1 MGLFARLTRHKSVEQ
16 LQSDAGM
23 STDFKRTMGV
33 WQLTAIGVGAIV
45 GVGVFVL
52 APNEA
57 ALNAGPAIIISF
69 LIAGIGSACAALSYA
84 EFAGMIPVTG
94 SAYTYGYA
102 VLGELAA
109 WIIGW
114 DLLVEYA
121 LIVGV
126 VAAGTSNYLQSLIT
140 QLTGLHL
147 PVWLQGAYDP
157 AHPDSGRVVN
167 IVAVVVSLGIAW
179 IQMVRTEIGAR
190 FNTVV
195 VTMKVLGVL
204 VVIVVGAFYVHASNW
219 TPFIPDM
226 VHDATASGGVR
237 YGMDGVLAAASIVF
251 FAVFGYDTLTT
262 AAEESKN
269 PQRDLPLA
277 VIASLGV
284 ALLMYLAISLVLT
297 GMVPYNACVDPT
309 EVAGQCTKMVL
320 ASDAPVSAVFAARD
334 LPWVS
339 GVINI
344 AAVCGIASVVF
355 AFMLGAARIWFALAR
370 DGLLPKWFARVH
382 PKYGTPYR
390 PTMLLGVLC
399 ALAAGFLPIRELAE
413 LVNIGTLSAFIVICA
428 SVLILRIKKPDLE
441 RRFKTPALW
450 LLAPLGIIF
459 SLFLI
464 IGWPWVTNGE
474 FRMIGGLDMVTIW
487 RFIIWMAIGLAIYFG
502 YGMRHSRLAR
512 ENGELPID

>member
-1 MGLFARLTRHKSVEQ
+1 MGLFARMVRRKSVEQ
-16 LQSDAGM
+16 LQSDAGA
-23 STDFKRTMGV
+23 SKDFRRTMGV
-33 WQLTAIGVGAIV
+33 WQLTAIGIGAIV

-69 LIAGIGSACAALSYA
+69 LVAGIGSACAALSYA

-102 VLGELAA
+102 VLGELPA

-140 QLTGLHL
+140 QITGLHL

-157 AHPDSGRVVN
+157 AHPDSGHVVN
-167 IVAVVVSLGIAW
+167 IIAVVVALGIAW
-179 IQMVRTEIGAR
+179 IQIMRTEIGAR
-190 FNTVV
+190 FNTIV
-195 VTMKVLGVL
+195 VTMKVIGVGI
-204 VVIVVGAFYVHASNW
+204 VIVAGAFYVHASNW
-219 TPFIPDM
+219 TPFIPHLVQDPA
-226 VHDATASGGVR
+226 ATGGTR
-237 YGMDGVLAAASIVF
+237 YGWNGVLAAASIVF

-277 VIASLGV
+277 VVLSLGISM
-284 ALLMYLAISLVLT
+284 AMYLAISLVLT
-297 GMVPYNACVDPT
+297 GMVPYNGCMDPA
-309 EVAGQCTKMVL
+309 EAAGQCNQMIL
-320 ASDAPVSAVFAARD
+320 ASQAPVSAVFEARGLHWISAIID
-334 LPWVS
+334 
-339 GVINI
+339 I

-370 DGLLPKWFARVH
+370 DGLLPGWFAKSH
-382 PKYGTPYR
+382 PEHGTPYR
-390 PTMLLGVLC
+390 PTMLLGIFT

-413 LVNIGTLSAFIVICA
+413 LVNIGTLSAFILICA
-428 SVLILRIKKPDLE
+428 SVLILRIKRPEIGTSLPHAGAVAAGAAGHRVLAVPD
-441 RRFKTPALW
+441 
-450 LLAPLGIIF
+450 
-459 SLFLI
+459 
-464 IGWPWVTNGE
+464 
-474 FRMIGGLDMVTIW
+474 
-487 RFIIWMAIGLAIYFG
+487 
-502 YGMRHSRLAR
+502 HRLAVVHR
-512 ENGELPID
+512 RPFLA

>member
-1 MGLFARLTRHKSVEQ
+1 MGFFRNLVRSKSVEQ
-16 LQSDAGM
+16 LQSEAGA
-23 STDFKRTMGV
+23 SKDFRRTMDV

-57 ALNAGPAIIISF
+57 ALNAGPAIILSF
-69 LIAGIGSACAALSYA
+69 LVAGIGSACAALAYA

-102 VLGELAA
+102 VLGELPA

-126 VAAGTSNYLQSLIT
+126 VAAGTSNYLQSLIA
-140 QLTGLHL
+140 QITGLHL
-147 PVWLQGAYDP
+147 PVFLQAAYDP
-157 AHPDSGRVVN
+157 AHPDSGRGIN
-167 IVAVVVSLGIAW
+167 LIAMLVALGVAAL
-179 IQMVRTEIGAR
+179 QVARTEVGAR

-195 VTMKVLGVL
+195 VVLKVVGVII
-204 VVIVVGAFYVHASNW
+204 VVVVGAFYVNTANW
-219 TPFIPDM
+219 TPFIPPL
-226 VHDATASGGVR
+226 VHDAATGDTR
-237 YGMDGVLAAASIVF
+237 YGVGGMLAAASIVF

-277 VIASLGV
+277 VLASLGV
-284 ALLMYLAISLVLT
+284 AMAMYLAISLVLT
-297 GMVPYNACVDPT
+297 GMVPYNGCVDPSQ
-309 EVAGQCTKMVL
+309 VAGQCSEMIL
-320 ASDAPVSAVFAARD
+320 ASSAPVSAVFAARD
-334 LPWVS
+334 LHWVS
-339 GVINI
+339 GIINI

-370 DGLLPKWFARVH
+370 DGLLPAWFAKSH
-382 PKYGTPYR
+382 PKYGTPHR
-390 PTMLLGVLC
+390 PTIVLGVFT
-399 ALAAGFLPIRELAE
+399 ALAAGLLPIRELAE

-428 SVLILRIKKPDLE
+428 SVLILRIRQPELQ
-441 RRFKTPALW
+441 RRFRTPMLW
-450 LLAPLGIIF
+450 LLAPLGIVF

-464 IGWPWVTNGE
+464 IGWPWVTDGR
-474 FRMIGGLDMVTIW
+474 FHMIGGLDVVTMW
-487 RFIIWMAIGLAIYFG
+487 RFVIWMAIGLAIYFL
-502 YGMRHSRLAR
+502 YGMRHSKIGLAQKS
-512 ENGELPID
+512 